1 MVRVKLIA
9 LVMLCF
15 SSLAFAQN
23 NCPQGFA
30 FAGTLSGSGA
40 ASDPF
45 NKRVTLALRQ
55 DAAIDESFQQQKVR
69 ATNGKSGAKSN
80 MQAQDVPKGI
90 LIIPYGE
97 SDQVYGQGWAV
108 SEPGLKAIARDGNG
122 KVTRY
127 EFGMKLYCN
136 VGATGAN
143 PQFGECTVNVDVCY
157 KPLP

>member
-1 MVRVKLIA
+1 MVRVSLVA
-9 LVMLCF
+9 LAILFF
-15 SSLAFAQN
+15 SFAAFAQN

-30 FAGTLSGSGA
+30 LAGTLSGSGA

-45 NKRVTLALRQ
+45 NKGVTLTLPE
-55 DAAIDESFQQQKVR
+55 DATLDESFQQKKVR

-80 MQAQDVPKGI
+80 MEAQDVPKGI

-97 SDQVYGQGWAV
+97 SDQVYAQGWAV
-108 SEPGLKAIARDGNG
+108 SAPSLKAIARDRNG

-136 VGATGAN
+136 VGSTGAN
-143 PQFGECTVNVDVCY
+143 PQFGE
-157 KPLP
+157 